1 MRLLPLLLLLLAV
14 PALAQPRP
22 DQRRA
27 ELDGLLTALKAAPN
41 EEAAATLEGR
51 IRELWMQSGS
61 PAATLLMGRGVRDL
75 QHDADDEALDDF
87 DAVLVLEPDLAD
99 AYHRRAMARFAL
111 GDYPGALADIEATLK
126 REPRDFAALKTLS
139 EIAEARNDYKGAVA
153 AWQKVLELSPHTPDG
168 AERLKA
174 LQKKALGEAL

>member
-1 MRLLPLLLLLLAV
+1 MRLLPLLFLLLAA

-27 ELDGLLTALKAAPN
+27 ELDALLTALKSAPN
-41 EEAAATLEGR
+41 EQAAATLEGR

-61 PAATLLMGRGVRDL
+61 AAATLLMGRGARDL
-75 QHDADDEALDDF
+75 QNDADDEAVDDF

-111 GDYPGALADIEATLK
+111 GDYRGALADIEATLK
-126 REPRDFAALKTLS
+126 REPHDFAALKTLS
-139 EIAEARNDYKGAVA
+139 RIAEARDDFKGALA
-153 AWQKVLELSPHTPDG
+153 AWRKVLELSPHTPDG
-168 AERLKA
+168 AERLKQ
-174 LQKKALGEAL
+174 LQKKALGEES